1 MAYEKT
7 VHMLAGGAVMIE
19 CGPMRLVIDARV
31 GKVAQPQQALRAA
44 DEAVRFLEG
53 VATARP
59 FLGRDYRGFTP
70 QITDPLA
77 LKMVA
82 SIQAVGDEDLTPM
95 AAVAGT
101 IADAVADFLFERGM
115 TRVLVDNGG
124 DVAIRCCDGEPV
136 AVGIRPN
143 VESKRIAQ
151 VMVLGPERTAWGIA
165 TSGLGGRSLTRG
177 VLEAATVVAAD
188 ASLADAAATAV
199 ANASY
204 VEDSAVVQAPAEA
217 IDPRTD
223 IAGLPRDGRCRA
235 AAGRKKEPGGESSHP
250 PGREADRQQHRFG
263 CVRGMPGADGHDAV
277 YRRAAQNDLISKQGM
292 VRSAILS
299 VMKFRPCGSG
309 FQPRYHRGPPRRTP
323 TEKHTTSLETCARRR
338 WPLWKS
344 GDTSRLWKRSWK
356 KAAARWSRP
365 ASVRRPS
372 P

>member
-7 VHMLAGGAVMIE
+7 VHLLAGGAVMIE

-31 GKVAQPQQALRAA
+31 GKVPQPQQALRAA

-53 VATARP
+53 VAAARP
-59 FLGRDYRGFTP
+59 FLGRDYRCLTP

-82 SIQAVGDEDLTPM
+82 GILAVGDEDLTPM

-136 AVGIRPN
+136 VVGIRPN
-143 VESKRIAQ
+143 VASKRIAQ

-177 VLEAATVVAAD
+177 VLDAATVVAAD
-188 ASLADAAATAV
+188 ASRADAAATAV

-223 IAGLPRDGRCRA
+223 IAGLRVT
-235 AAGRKKEPGGESSHP
+235 AGVGPLPEAKKN
-250 PGREADRQQHRFG
+250 Q
-263 CVRGMPGADGHDAV
+263 AV
-277 YRRAAQNDLISKQGM
+277 NQAIRRAEKLIDHRIVLGAFVACQG
-292 VRSAILS
+292 
-299 VMKFRPCGSG
+299 
-309 FQPRYHRGPPRRTP
+309 RTAM
-323 TEKHTTSLETCARRR
+323 TRFIAERLKTT
-338 WPLWKS
+338 
-344 GDTSRLWKRSWK
+344 
-356 KAAARWSRP
+356 
-365 ASVRRPS
+365 
-372 P
+372 

>member
-53 VATARP
+53 VATVRP
-59 FLGRDYRGFTP
+59 FLGRDYRGFTR

-136 AVGIRPN
+136 TVGIRPN
-143 VESKRIAQ
+143 VESERIAQ

-223 IAGLPRDGRCRA
+223 IAGLRVTTGVGPLPEE
-235 AAGRKKEPGGESSHP
+235 KKN
-250 PGREADRQQHRFG
+250 Q
-263 CVRGMPGADGHDAV
+263 AV
-277 YRRAAQNDLISKQGM
+277 NQAIRRAEKLIDNNIVLGAFVACQG
-292 VRSAILS
+292 
-299 VMKFRPCGSG
+299 
-309 FQPRYHRGPPRRTP
+309 RTAM
-323 TEKHTTSLETCARRR
+323 TRFIAE
-338 WPLWKS
+338 
-344 GDTSRLWKRSWK
+344 RLRMT
-356 KAAARWSRP
+356 
-365 ASVRRPS
+365 
-372 P
+372 